1 MGPPRE
7 PARQRRPLGAQP
19 DRGPSRRAR
28 RLARGRPRRPSPP
41 PGAEGAEIA
50 IAGGFHA
57 MGGQQFRSGGV
68 LLDTRPLDG
77 VLGLDRERGVVE
89 VEAGV
94 QWPGL
99 MRFLEG
105 EQSDDRSPWAIVQ
118 KQSGADR
125 LSIAGSISANAH
137 GRGLDLRPMVA
148 DVESL
153 VLVGPD
159 GEARRCSRTENAEL
173 FGLAIGGYGLFGVI
187 VSVALRL
194 RPREKLERVVEE
206 IALDG
211 LMAAFGSRIDDGYL
225 YGDFQFSTDERS
237 ESFLR
242 RGVFSCYR
250 PVDPETPVPEGQ
262 RALAPEDWEQLIL
275 LAHVDKAAAYDTYV
289 GHYLR
294 TSGQVY
300 LSDAHQMAEYA
311 DGYHAAVDRAMGATV
326 HAASEMITEIYV
338 PRGAPRRLH
347 GRGGRGLPP
356 ERCEPDLRH
365 HPAHPP
371 GRGELPGVGP
381 SGLRV
386 RDLQP
391 PHRPHA
397 GGRAPLCRGLPTPDR
412 HGHRP
417 RRVLLPHLPPLRDPR
432 AGGALP
438 PALRR
443 VPAPQARARPRR
455 ASHQRLARPPR
466 AAPRR

>member
-1 MGPPRE
+1 
-7 PARQRRPLGAQP
+7 
-19 DRGPSRRAR
+19 
-28 RLARGRPRRPSPP
+28 
-41 PGAEGAEIA
+41 
-50 IAGGFHA
+50 
-57 MGGQQFRSGGV
+57 MGGQQFRSGGI

-105 EQSDDRSPWAIVQ
+105 EQTEDRSPWAIVQ

-173 FGLAIGGYGLFGVI
+173 FALAIGGYGLFGVI
-187 VSVALRL
+187 ASVALRL
-194 RPREKLERVVEE
+194 RPRQKLERVVEE

-211 LMAAFGSRIDDGYL
+211 LMAAFESRIADGYL

-237 ESFLR
+237 EGFLR

-250 PVDPETPVPEGQ
+250 PVDPETPIPDGQ

-311 DGYHAAVDRAMGATV
+311 DGYHAGVDRAMGATDP
-326 HAASEMITEIYV
+326 ASEMITEIYV
-338 PRGAPRRLH
+338 PRGRLVDFMDEVAEDFRRHEVNLIYGTIRLIRRDEESFLAWARQDYACVIFNLHTVHTPEGERHCADAFRRLIDMAIDRDGSYYLTYH
-347 GRGGRGLPP
+347 RYATGDQVKRCHPRFTDFLRLKREHDPDGLLTS
-356 ERCEPDLRH
+356 DWHAH
-365 HPAHPP
+365 H
-371 GRGELPGVGP
+371 E
-381 SGLRV
+381 
-386 RDLQP
+386 
-391 PHRPHA
+391 
-397 GGRAPLCRGLPTPDR
+397 
-412 HGHRP
+412 
-417 RRVLLPHLPPLRDPR
+417 RVL
-432 AGGALP
+432 AGEG
-438 PALRR
+438 
-443 VPAPQARARPRR
+443 
-455 ASHQRLARPPR
+455 
-466 AAPRR
+466 

>member
-1 MGPPRE
+1 MSPLVNDVHSALNPTEVLRVVPVDSLAAAQE
-7 PARQRRPLGAQP
+7 AVAAAR
-19 DRGPSRRAR
+19 
-28 RLARGRPRRPSPP
+28 
-41 PGAEGAEIA
+41 AEGAEIA

-68 LLDTRPLDG
+68 LLDSRPLDR

-211 LMAAFGSRIDDGYL
+211 LMAAFGSRIDEGYL

-262 RALAPEDWEQLIL
+262 RSLAPEDWEQLIL

-311 DGYHAAVDRAMGATV
+311 DGYHAAVDRAMGAV

-338 PRGAPRRLH
+338 PRARLVDFMAEVAEDFRRNDVNLIYGTIRLIRRDEESFLAWARQDFACVIFNLHTVHTPEGERHCAEAFRRLIDMAIA
-347 GRGGRGLPP
+347 RGGSYYLTYHRYATREQV
-356 ERCEPDLRH
+356 ERCHPRFAEFLRLKREHDPDGLLTSDWHAH
-365 HPAHPP
+365 HE
-371 GRGELPGVGP
+371 RL
-381 SGLRV
+381 L
-386 RDLQP
+386 
-391 PHRPHA
+391 A
-397 GGRAPLCRGLPTPDR
+397 GDR
-412 HGHRP
+412 
-417 RRVLLPHLPPLRDPR
+417 
-432 AGGALP
+432 
-438 PALRR
+438 
-443 VPAPQARARPRR
+443 
-455 ASHQRLARPPR
+455 
-466 AAPRR
+466 

>member
-1 MGPPRE
+1 MSPVVNDVHS
-7 PARQRRPLGAQP
+7 ARNATEVRRVVPVDSLAAIQQAVAAG
-19 DRGPSRRAR
+19 RR
-28 RLARGRPRRPSPP
+28 
-41 PGAEGAEIA
+41 EGAEIA

-57 MGGQQFRSGGV
+57 MGGQQFRSGGI

-105 EQSDDRSPWAIVQ
+105 EQTEDPSPWAIVQ

-137 GRGLDLRPMVA
+137 GRGLDLRPMIA

-159 GEARRCSRTENAEL
+159 GEARRCSQTENAEL
-173 FGLAIGGYGLFGVI
+173 FALAIGGYGLFGVI
-187 VSVALRL
+187 ASVALRL
-194 RPREKLERVVEE
+194 RPRQKLERVVEE

-211 LMAAFGSRIDDGYL
+211 LMAAFESRIADGYL

-237 ESFLR
+237 EGFLR

-250 PVDPETPVPEGQ
+250 PVDPETPIPDGQ

-300 LSDAHQMAEYA
+300 LSDAHQMAEYS
-311 DGYHAAVDRAMGATV
+311 DGYHAAVDRAMGATDP
-326 HAASEMITEIYV
+326 ASEMITEIYV
-338 PRGAPRRLH
+338 PRGRLVDFTDEVAEDFRRHEVNLIYGTIRLIRRDEESFLAWARQDYACVIFNLHTVHTPEGERHCADAFRRLIDMAIDRDGSYYLTYH
-347 GRGGRGLPP
+347 RYATGDQV
-356 ERCEPDLRH
+356 ERCHPRFADFLRLKREHDPDGLLTSDWHAH
-365 HPAHPP
+365 HERLLA
-371 GRGELPGVGP
+371 GEG
-381 SGLRV
+381 
-386 RDLQP
+386 
-391 PHRPHA
+391 
-397 GGRAPLCRGLPTPDR
+397 
-412 HGHRP
+412 
-417 RRVLLPHLPPLRDPR
+417 
-432 AGGALP
+432 
-438 PALRR
+438 
-443 VPAPQARARPRR
+443 
-455 ASHQRLARPPR
+455 
-466 AAPRR
+466 

>member
-1 MGPPRE
+1 MSPIVNDVHSALNATEVRRVVPVASLAAIQQAVAAGRRE
-7 PARQRRPLGAQP
+7 W
-19 DRGPSRRAR
+19 
-28 RLARGRPRRPSPP
+28 
-41 PGAEGAEIA
+41 AEIA

-57 MGGQQFRSGGV
+57 MGGQQFRSGGI
-68 LLDTRPLDG
+68 LLDTRPFDG

-105 EQSDDRSPWAIVQ
+105 EQTEDPSPWAIVQ

-153 VLVGPD
+153 VLAGPD

-173 FGLAIGGYGLFGVI
+173 FALAIGGYGLFGVI

-194 RPREKLERVVEE
+194 RPRQKLERVVEE

-211 LMAAFGSRIDDGYL
+211 LVAAFESRIADGYL

-237 ESFLR
+237 EGFLR

-250 PVDPETPVPEGQ
+250 PVDPETPIPDGQ

-275 LAHVDKAAAYDTYV
+275 LAHLDKAAAYHTYV

-311 DGYHAAVDRAMGATV
+311 DGYHATVDRAMGATDP
-326 HAASEMITEIYV
+326 ASEMITELYV
-338 PRGAPRRLH
+338 PRGRLVDFMDEVAEDFRRHEVNLIYGTIRLIRRDEESFLAWARQDYACVIFNLHTVHTPEGERHCADAFRRLIDMAIDRDGSYYLTYH
-347 GRGGRGLPP
+347 RYATGDQVKRCHPRFTDFLRLKREHDPDGLLTSDWHAHH
-356 ERCEPDLRH
+356 ERLL
-365 HPAHPP
+365 A
-371 GRGELPGVGP
+371 GEG
-381 SGLRV
+381 
-386 RDLQP
+386 
-391 PHRPHA
+391 
-397 GGRAPLCRGLPTPDR
+397 
-412 HGHRP
+412 
-417 RRVLLPHLPPLRDPR
+417 
-432 AGGALP
+432 
-438 PALRR
+438 
-443 VPAPQARARPRR
+443 
-455 ASHQRLARPPR
+455 
-466 AAPRR
+466 